1 MGRVLE
7 ASGPDLTAFNLGI
20 RRDTSDDVLSRWRQE
35 TAARFLPGADN
46 RLVVSF
52 GSNDMVEQ
60 GDGTLRVEPA
70 RSLANLAALLDSCGS
85 RGICVLVVGPP
96 PVADAGESHLLRTA
110 ELSDRMAALCDDR
123 SVAFVPTTRA
133 LAADPVWTSEA
144 LSGDGAHPRRAAT
157 AAWPSW
163 CCPGLGGLARA
174 DPGARSGVQHAPV
187 AAGLRQG
194 EDGLRAA
201 ARGRVGGMG
210 AQQVAHVVE
219 FVDLGG
225 GLGDRVGGEGGTLGV
240 DAALADGVVD
250 AAGAA
255 AGAVA
260 SSRPQRP
267 RRASRTWRR
276 ARSRRLR

>member
-1 MGRVLE
+1 MTPTPVRSTTAASLRLCFVGDSFVQGVGDPGYRGWVGRVLE

-144 LSGDGAHPRRAAT
+144 LSGDGAHPAAGGYRRLAELVLSGGW
-157 AAWPSW
+157 AAW
-163 CCPGLGGLARA
+163 LALT
-174 DPGARSGVQHAPV
+174 P
-187 AAGLRQG
+187 
-194 EDGLRAA
+194 
-201 ARGRVGGMG
+201 ARG
-210 AQQVAHVVE
+210 Q
-219 FVDLGG
+219 
-225 GLGDRVGGEGGTLGV
+225 
-240 DAALADGVVD
+240 
-250 AAGAA
+250 
-255 AGAVA
+255 A
-260 SSRPQRP
+260 SSTP
-267 RRASRTWRR
+267 R
-276 ARSRRLR
+276 